1 MSTANT
7 NIQLKKSGVTGNVPA
22 SLAYGELALNY
33 ADGRLYYKN
42 ASGTITYI
50 QSGTSTNSFS
60 TINSNSSLILAT
72 TPLDTLSFVAG
83 NNISISTDTIN
94 KKITISS
101 TASGGGGSGGSGNST
116 SYIVSDDVFT
126 GTGSQVNFTLSS
138 TPNDVYSVFVN
149 INGVLQLT
157 SSYTVAGNI
166 LTFTE
171 APSPGATIE
180 VKTTIALT
188 TATLNNVVGF
198 AQSAYD
204 QANAAYTLAQSASAN
219 TIVTQGVDAW
229 QNNQII
235 AVNNFASSAYMQANG
250 AYTNASDANGMAVS
264 AYNQANTATGIAQA
278 AFNSANNVAPQVQ
291 PAFNKANAA
300 YDLAQSAYNSS
311 NAVNGFAQSA
321 YNQANTNYNSIV
333 QLQAVDTT
341 QNNNIT
347 AVNQFAQAAYDTSNG
362 VNGLAQSAYNQANV
376 TVGVDATQNTRLTTV
391 EYTAQYARDTAN
403 NAVAN
408 TNILAGV
415 NDTQNS
421 RIVSIETVNFNQN
434 TLISI
439 IQGVDLTQNTQIQG
453 IQGVDLA
460 QNTNITT
467 ANNAAWAAF
476 AKANNALANTTGTFA
491 GDLTV
496 TGNIYGLTANTTIVA
511 GSYTTTFDNAG
522 RLTLPGNLVFSDA
535 STQTTAFVGNGA
547 DSFARTTANGANG
560 LAQGAYNQA
569 NVTIGVDAT
578 QNSNISI
585 IQGVDLTQNTRLDGL
600 EGVNVTQNTNI
611 TSVNQY
617 AQSAYN
623 KANNDLPLT
632 GGTITGTLLVGQDV
646 YVSGNLYIGGNTTS
660 VSANNITLNDS
671 LIYLAD
677 QNPANTVDIGLVGHF
692 VQGKYQ
698 HTGVVRNHLNGNWVF
713 FSNVST
719 EPTTTINFA
728 EANLVYDSITT
739 GGIITPSATINGKDW
754 QTVSDTQNTNTTY
767 VNQYA
772 ASAYAQANVTVG
784 VDATQNTNITTANNA
799 AWAAFAAG
807 NTNATNITAVN
818 NYATSAYNQANV
830 TAGGLTT
837 ANSNISI
844 IQGVD
849 TWQNTQITYVNQFA
863 AAAYDKANAGI
874 SSSNTFITVNSNST
888 LINASSNT
896 DVLTLLPGNNITFV
910 TDAVNKKITISSTLV
925 PVSVPTLL
933 PTRTTFTAASAQTS
947 IAVAH
952 TTPYVY
958 VSINGVTV
966 DPSEYT
972 ANGTHVVLTTA
983 LRIGDVVDVTG
994 YQTGT
999 STVSG
1004 IKGDKGDSFTSNTT
1018 LYVSDVFATGRVNIT
1033 NVQLANVYSDFV
1045 VYGVNDI
1052 IANTSLGNLSLAD
1065 AVASARYANGVN
1077 ITQNTNITQVNNFA
1091 QSGYNVANNAS
1102 SNTIITQGVDV
1113 WQNTQITTASQ
1124 LAQSAY
1130 DTANTKFNSSG
1141 GNITGAV
1148 TISGNN
1154 SLTVTGNLIVTGTTL
1169 TSCTSVFMTNDPMLI
1184 LGIGNYTSDV
1194 ADIGFASHY
1203 NDGVAN
1209 AHTGLVRDFTTKEYY
1224 FFKGYTPE
1232 LGANNDVDINHASFA
1247 TANVNASYVKGNVIG
1262 TSVYAT
1268 GSLGVGTAPSGVL
1281 GEIRAANNITS
1292 YYTSDRQYK
1301 ENIIDIPN
1309 ALDKVDVIGGKLF
1322 DWTDSY
1328 IDSHGGIDDYF
1339 MRKNDFGV
1347 IAQDVQEAFPVAVRT
1362 KPDGSLAVD
1371 YEKLSALAFAAI
1383 KELRKE
1389 IEELKG
1395 KK

>member
-1 MSTANT
+1 MANT

-42 ASGTITYI
+42 SLGNIVYIATGASTD
-50 QSGTSTNSFS
+50 SFA

-72 TPLDTLSFVAG
+72 SPTDTLSFVAG
-83 NNISISTDTIN
+83 NNISITTDSIG

-101 TASGGGGSGGSGNST
+101 TATGGGSGGGGPFV
-116 SYIVSDDVFT
+116 VSDDIFT
-126 GTGSQVNFTLSS
+126 GDGTTAEFTLTS
-138 TPNDVYSVFVN
+138 TPSDVYSILVN

-157 SSYTVAGNI
+157 SSYSVFSNI
-166 LTFTE
+166 LIFTE
-171 APSPGATIE
+171 APPVGSSIE
-180 VKTTIALT
+180 VKTT
-188 TATLNNVVGF
+188 NSV
-198 AQSAYD
+198 SA
-204 QANAAYTLAQSASAN
+204 NTILISTNLAQAAFDRANIASAN
-219 TIVTQGVDAW
+219 TVVTQGVDAW
-229 QNNQII
+229 QNTQITYVNQ
-235 AVNNFASSAYMQANG
+235 FAQSAYG
-250 AYTNASDANGMAVS
+250 
-264 AYNQANTATGIAQA
+264 QANTATGLAQA

-291 PAFNKANAA
+291 PAFDKANSAYSLAQSAYDSANNVTPQIQPSFNKANAA

-311 NAVNGFAQSA
+311 NAVNSFSQSA

-333 QLQAVDTT
+333 QLQAVDVT

-347 AVNQFAQAAYDTSNG
+347 AVNQFVQSAYDTSNG
-362 VNGLAQSAYNQANV
+362 ANGLAQSAYNQANV
-376 TVGVDATQNTRLTTV
+376 TIGVDATQNTRLTTV

-403 NAVAN
+403 SAVAN
-408 TNILAGV
+408 TNLLAGV

-421 RIVSIETVNFNQN
+421 RIFGIETVNFNQN
-434 TLISI
+434 TAISI
-439 IQGVDLTQNTQIQG
+439 IQGVDLTQNTQIAG

-496 TGNIYGLTANTTIVA
+496 TGNIYGLTANTSIVA

-522 RLTLPGNLVFSDA
+522 RLVLPGNLVFSDA
-535 STQTTAFVGNGA
+535 STQTTAFVGNGT

-585 IQGVDLTQNTRLDGL
+585 IQGVDLTQNTRLDGI
-600 EGVNVTQNTNI
+600 EGVNLTQNTNI
-611 TSVNQY
+611 TSVNQF
-617 AQSAYN
+617 AQSSYN
-623 KANNDLPLT
+623 QANNSLPLT
-632 GGTITGTLLVGQDV
+632 GGTITGTLVVSQDLNV
-646 YVSGNLYIGGNTTS
+646 TGNLYIGGNTTT
-660 VSANNITLNDS
+660 VSTNNISLNDS
-671 LIYLAD
+671 LIYLATG
-677 QNPANTVDIGLVGHF
+677 NPANTVDIGVVGHF
-692 VQGKYQ
+692 VEGHYQ
-698 HTGVVRNHLNGNWVF
+698 HTGVVRNHLNGNWTF
-713 FSNVST
+713 FSNVHT
-719 EPTTTINFA
+719 EPTTVINFA
-728 EANLVYDSITT
+728 EANLTLDSITT
-739 GGIITPSATINGKDW
+739 GGIITPTATINGKDW
-754 QTVSDTQNTNTTY
+754 QSVNDTQNNNIIS
-767 VNQYA
+767 VNQF
-772 ASAYAQANVTVG
+772 ASAAYEQSNVTVG

-807 NTNATNITAVN
+807 NTNATNITSVN
-818 NYATSAYNQANV
+818 NYVTSAYDQANV
-830 TAGGLTT
+830 TAGGLVT
-837 ANSNISI
+837 ANASISV

-863 AAAYDKANAGI
+863 AAAYEKANAGI
-874 SSSNTFITVNSNST
+874 SSSNTFISINANST

-925 PVSVPTLL
+925 PVTIPTLA

-994 YQTGT
+994 YQTGN

-1004 IKGDKGDSFTSNTT
+1004 IKGDKGDNFTSNTT
-1018 LYVSDVFATGRVNIT
+1018 LYASDLFTTGSVNIT
-1033 NVQLANVYSDFV
+1033 NVRLANLYSDLV

-1065 AVASARYANGVN
+1065 AVASTRYANGVN
-1077 ITQNTNITQVNNFA
+1077 ITQNNSIFAINNFA

-1124 LAQSAY
+1124 IAQSAY

-1169 TSCTSVFMTNDPMLI
+1169 TSCTAVFTTNDPMLI

-1262 TSVYAT
+1262 TTVYTT
-1268 GSLGVGTAPSGVL
+1268 GSLGVGAVPSGVV

-1328 IDSHGGIDDYF
+1328 IDSRGGVDDYF

-1347 IAQDVQEAFPVAVRT
+1347 IAQDVQEVFPVAVRT
-1362 KPDGSLAVD
+1362 KQDGTLAVD

-1389 IEELKG
+1389 IDELKG